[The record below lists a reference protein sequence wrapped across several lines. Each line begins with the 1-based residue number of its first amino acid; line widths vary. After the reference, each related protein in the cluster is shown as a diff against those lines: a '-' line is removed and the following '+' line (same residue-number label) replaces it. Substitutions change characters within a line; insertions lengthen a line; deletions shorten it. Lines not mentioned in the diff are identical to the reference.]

1 MHRKPDRHGGGDGG
15 RVPSV
20 SGRALR
26 CGPVLP
32 GGTLGRAPP
41 RSLTPGSSGWQ
52 LASLEA
58 AAQEGG
64 ELGGLLWHPP
74 PLSLSSCPGSVSQR
88 REQNVYKPL
97 PLFEAHFR
105 STREL
110 LRRKAITLLSI
121 KQNKHH
127 NGTECPPQKRFKAPA
142 PTPDARWGAGTGS
155 KPGGAAQ
162 WWVSRHSGH
171 QKGQRESPHP
181 LLARPPDS
189 SQRVPNLS

>member
-1 MHRKPDRHGGGDGG
+1 MTAPQPDTCRAASGKCPAAVRLRVGGQGRLGSGDSLSSPTPAHGPTAARCSPERAG
-15 RVPSV
+15 RSSAQKARQTRLGQV
-20 SGRALR
+20 LR

-64 ELGGLLWHPP
+64 ELGGLLWHTPP

-110 LRRKAITLLSI
+110 LP
-121 KQNKHH
+121 KQSNHSTFNK
-127 NGTECPPQKRFKAPA
+127 TKQ
-142 PTPDARWGAGTGS
+142 T
-155 KPGGAAQ
+155 
-162 WWVSRHSGH
+162 
-171 QKGQRESPHP
+171 
-181 LLARPPDS
+181 
-189 SQRVPNLS
+189 SQRY